1 MADFSLAVALVLANE
16 GGLSVDRTDPGGTT
30 KFGISQRAYP
40 RLDIP
45 SLTQADATAIYQSDY
60 WNKYN
65 FGALES
71 QAVANKVFDFAVNA
85 GPETAIRIL
94 QDALRCFLAGPIV
107 SDGKLGPFTVKCAA
121 QVPDEKLLP
130 ELRARFA
137 VFHAGIATRNPI
149 EIIDLLGWMR
159 RDVA

>member
-107 SDGKLGPFTVKCAA
+107 SDGKLGPC
-121 QVPDEKLLP
+121 LLY
-130 ELRARFA
+130 
-137 VFHAGIATRNPI
+137 TS
-149 EIIDLLGWMR
+149 
-159 RDVA
+159 